1 VTTTLEQDIQAA
13 AALLADATD
22 VTLLGHVRPDADAL
36 GSALALGRVL
46 QQRGV
51 TVRVSFGFPDVVPE
65 TLRGLDVGGLLVRP
79 DQLPETEPLLVAL
92 DTPTLGRLGDLADR
106 VAGNTAVG
114 GDVLVVDHHASN
126 MLYGTHHVVDESA
139 EATAVLV
146 MRLIDALG
154 AELDEPIA
162 RSLYAGLVTDTSGFR
177 RATPSTHQL
186 ASRLLEAGVDP
197 DLVVRQVVDDHPFAW
212 LPMLSAVLAGA
223 TLEPEEA
230 QGFGLVF
237 AVVPREVA
245 ATVRAE
251 EVEAVIDVVRSIRD
265 AGVAVV
271 LKEAEPADGVSV
283 WQVSMRSVGKVDV
296 SMAALALGGG
306 GHRRAAGCTVQ
317 GSAEQVLDLLRR
329 ALHEAP
335 LLAG

>member
-1 VTTTLEQDIQAA
+1 LEQDIRQA
-13 AALLADATD
+13 AALLADAKD

-51 TVRVSFGFPDVVPE
+51 TVRVSFGFPDVAPE

-106 VAGNTAVG
+106 VARNTAVG
-114 GDVLVVDHHASN
+114 GEVLVVDHHASN

-186 ASRLLEAGVDP
+186 AARLLEAGVDP

>member
-1 VTTTLEQDIQAA
+1 
-13 AALLADATD
+13 

-51 TVRVSFGFPDVVPE
+51 TVRVSFGFPDEVPE

-92 DTPTLGRLGDLADR
+92 DTPTLGRLGDLAAR
-106 VAGNTAVG
+106 VARDTAVG
-114 GDVLVVDHHASN
+114 GEVLVVDHHASN
-126 MLYGTHHVVDESA
+126 MFYGTHHVVDETA

-154 AELDEPIA
+154 GELDEPIA
-162 RSLYAGLVTDTSGFR
+162 RCLYAGLVTDTSGFR

-197 DLVVRQVVDDHPFAW
+197 DLVVREVVDDHPFAW

-223 TLEPEEA
+223 TLEPEAA
-230 QGFGLVF
+230 QGFGLVH

-245 ATVRAE
+245 AMVRAE